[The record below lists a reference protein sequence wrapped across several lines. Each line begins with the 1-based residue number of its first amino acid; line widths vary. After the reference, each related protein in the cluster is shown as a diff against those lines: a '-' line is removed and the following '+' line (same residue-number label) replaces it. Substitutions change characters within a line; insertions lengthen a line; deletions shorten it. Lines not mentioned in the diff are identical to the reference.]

1 MAEGAGL
8 LNRFTVKSR
17 NGGSNPPL
25 SASFFIP
32 DTLIPDTCNQVLRD
46 FLLLMTL
53 LVLPLTHAFPP
64 EAIKAPDSGSDRD
77 GALFGLRAH
86 NERTTRRSQ
95 KKSLANAGWFL

>member
-46 FLLLMTL
+46 FSFPADDTSRSAPKPMHFGPKPSKLRTL
-53 LVLPLTHAFPP
+53 AVIEMVRCL
-64 EAIKAPDSGSDRD
+64 G
-77 GALFGLRAH
+77 
-86 NERTTRRSQ
+86 
-95 KKSLANAGWFL
+95 

>member
-32 DTLIPDTCNQVLRD
+32 DTLIPDTLIPDTCNQVLRD
-46 FLLLMTL
+46 FLFPADDTSRSAPKPMHFGPKPSKLRTL
-53 LVLPLTHAFPP
+53 AVIEMVRCL
-64 EAIKAPDSGSDRD
+64 G
-77 GALFGLRAH
+77 
-86 NERTTRRSQ
+86 
-95 KKSLANAGWFL
+95 